1 MSTFRPSLNRE
12 IFNEIMEF
20 KPRTINSTSFLN
32 IVLEMGL
39 DVLKQNR
46 QDKNF
51 MINYIY
57 KNENNSKIN
66 KVKTDHLFNFEAF
79 DNFEAFKL
87 KEQKEKIN
95 KKEKQEKVIP
105 DNLKHLQNHILN
117 FWQVK
122 KGSKSDRAFN
132 MQIKEI
138 NKFIEKYGESIV
150 VEQLEMGILDG
161 TWKGLKMANYEEQLK
176 RKNKY
181 NYEPDNVKHPAQQV
195 TTFDDFGVINN

>member
-39 DVLKQNR
+39 DALKQNV

-57 KNENNSKIN
+57 KNENNTELE
-66 KVKTDHLFNFEAF
+66 VKQNLDSLEP
-79 DNFEAFKL
+79 

-95 KKEKQEKVIP
+95 KKEKQEKAIP
-105 DNLKHLQNHILN
+105 DNLLHLQNLIYN

-122 KGSKSDRAFN
+122 KGSKSDNAWK
-132 MQIKEI
+132 MQISEI
-138 NKFIEKYGESIV
+138 NKFIKKYGESIV

-181 NYEPDNVKHPAQQV
+181 NNKPDDIKHPAQQV

>member
-39 DVLKQNR
+39 DALKENV

-57 KNENNSKIN
+57 KNENNTELE
-66 KVKTDHLFNFEAF
+66 VKQNLDSLE
-79 DNFEAFKL
+79 L

-95 KKEKQEKVIP
+95 KKEKQEKAIP
-105 DNLKHLQNHILN
+105 DNLLHLQNLIYN

-122 KGSKSDRAFN
+122 KGSKSDNAWK
-132 MQIKEI
+132 MQISEI
-138 NKFIEKYGESIV
+138 NKFIKKYGESIV

-181 NYEPDNVKHPAQQV
+181 NNKPDDIKHPAQQV

>member
-39 DVLKQNR
+39 DALKQNG

-57 KNENNSKIN
+57 KNENNTELE
-66 KVKTDHLFNFEAF
+66 VKQNLDSLEP
-79 DNFEAFKL
+79 

>member
-12 IFNEIMEF
+12 IFNEIMQF

-57 KNENNSKIN
+57 KNENNTELE
-66 KVKTDHLFNFEAF
+66 VKQNLDSLEP
-79 DNFEAFKL
+79 

-181 NYEPDNVKHPAQQV
+181 NYEHDNVKHPAQQV

>member
-1 MSTFRPSLNRE
+1 
-12 IFNEIMEF
+12 MEF

-39 DVLKQNR
+39 DALKQNV

-57 KNENNSKIN
+57 KNENNTELE
-66 KVKTDHLFNFEAF
+66 VKQNLDSLEP
-79 DNFEAFKL
+79 

-95 KKEKQEKVIP
+95 KKEKQEKAIP
-105 DNLKHLQNHILN
+105 DNLLHLQNLIYN

-122 KGSKSDRAFN
+122 KGSKSDNAWK
-132 MQIKEI
+132 MQISEI
-138 NKFIEKYGESIV
+138 NKFIKKYGESIV

-181 NYEPDNVKHPAQQV
+181 NNKPDDIKHPAQQV

>member
-1 MSTFRPSLNRE
+1 MSTFRPSLNKE
-12 IFNEIMEF
+12 LVNEIMEYRP
-20 KPRTINSTSFLN
+20 KIINSTSFLN

-39 DVLKQNR
+39 DTFKQNR
-46 QDKNF
+46 QDNNF
-51 MINYIY
+51 VINYIY
-57 KNENNSKIN
+57 KDKNNLEIN
-66 KVKTDHLFNFEAF
+66 KLETKPLEP
-79 DNFEAFKL
+79 

-161 TWKGLKMANYEEQLK
+161 SWKGLKMANYEEQLK
-176 RKNKY
+176 RRNKY

-195 TTFDDFGVINN
+195 TTFDDFGIINN

>member
-1 MSTFRPSLNRE
+1 
-12 IFNEIMEF
+12 MEF

-39 DVLKQNR
+39 DALRQNG

-57 KNENNSKIN
+57 KNENNTELE
-66 KVKTDHLFNFEAF
+66 VKQNLDSLEP
-79 DNFEAFKL
+79 